1 MVNIIIVKTTQEED
15 SQCNDNIKWYSQLTH
30 KVTVYDKSA
39 EKQNTLDDSGI
50 FAYTILQHIIYNY
63 YKLDDV
69 SVFLWEN
76 PFQYMYTLAGS
87 TTEITCPRKM
97 NTIIAKIN
105 NEVSDSSPFS
115 SFYQL
120 AYNEPSYKIKWH
132 ETDIE
137 TSDIC
142 NRYFQTEQYIFTVV
156 PGCQFIVP
164 KVNILSRPLEFWQN
178 LYNGL
183 FVEKSFPTEIM
194 NQLWY
199 LAYSNTT
206 NNNVLGINYEVE
218 RLVQY
223 GGIDYTCSPMPNEVD
238 VSRI

>member
-1 MVNIIIVKTTQEED
+1 MVNIIIVKTTQDE
-15 SQCNDNIKWYSQLTH
+15 QAHCNNNIKWYSKLTH
-30 KVTVYDKSA
+30 KVTLYDKPA
-39 EKQNTLDDSGI
+39 ETYNTLDDSSS
-50 FAYTILQHIIYNY
+50 FAYTVLQHIIHNY

-69 SVFLWEN
+69 SVFLREN

-87 TTEITCPRKM
+87 TTEITCPYKM

-105 NEVSDSSPFS
+105 NELSDSSPFS
-115 SFYQL
+115 SFYQF
-120 AYNEPSYKIKWH
+120 AYNEPSYRINWH

-137 TSDIC
+137 TTDIC

-164 KVNILSRPLEFWQN
+164 KLNILSRPLEFWQN

-199 LAYSNTT
+199 LAYTSTI
-206 NNNVLGINYEVE
+206 NNNVLGIDYEVE
-218 RLVQY
+218 RLAH
-223 GGIDYTCSPMPNEVD
+223 IDYTSM
-238 VSRI
+238 